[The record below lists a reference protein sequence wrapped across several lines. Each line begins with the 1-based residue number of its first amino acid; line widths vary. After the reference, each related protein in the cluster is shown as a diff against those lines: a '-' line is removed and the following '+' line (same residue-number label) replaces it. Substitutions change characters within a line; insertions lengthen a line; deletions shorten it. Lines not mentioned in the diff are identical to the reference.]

1 MSELKVAVVILN
13 FNGRKHL
20 ETYLPSV
27 LNYSENQ
34 TIVVADNASTDESI
48 DFLKKYY
55 PQIRLIQNT
64 ENHGFA
70 KGYNDALEHL
80 KGEFDAYLLLNSDV
94 EVTEN
99 WLAPLIRTFED
110 EKIVAVQP
118 KILSY
123 LQKENFEHAGACGG
137 HIDSNY
143 FPFCRGRIF
152 DHLEQDLQQY
162 NHLQQVTWTSGAAML
177 ICSKAF
183 HEADGFDADFFA
195 HMEEIDLCLRLQ
207 RKGYQL
213 VCNPE
218 SVVYHLGGGTLA
230 YNSPNKIYL
239 NFRNNLFMLVK
250 NHQGLLF
257 PKLFFRMTLDGIA
270 AVKFLTEGN
279 FLFTWKVFLAHLAL
293 YRNFGKMYRKRL
305 ALKTDKAAFFKYN
318 GSILWAYFIQKNKTY
333 SSLNQRKFK

>member
-1 MSELKVAVVILN
+1 M
-13 FNGRKHL
+13 
-20 ETYLPSV
+20 ETRP
-27 LNYSENQ
+27 N
-34 TIVVADNASTDESI
+34 
-48 DFLKKYY
+48 
-55 PQIRLIQNT
+55 
-64 ENHGFA
+64 
-70 KGYNDALEHL
+70 
-80 KGEFDAYLLLNSDV
+80 
-94 EVTEN
+94 
-99 WLAPLIRTFED
+99 LA
-110 EKIVAVQP
+110 ACQP
-118 KILSY
+118 KIIDFQTKVQFEYAGGAGGY
-123 LQKENFEHAGACGG
+123 LDKDGYAFCAGRMFYAFERDMGQ
-137 HIDSNY
+137 Y
-143 FPFCRGRIF
+143 QGRKDVF
-152 DHLEQDLQQY
+152 WA
-162 NHLQQVTWTSGAAML
+162 TGAAMM
-177 ICSKAF
+177 IRRSAW
-183 HEADGFDADFFA
+183 EEVQGFDSDFFA

-279 FLFTWKVFLAHLAL
+279 FLFAWKVFLAHMAL

-305 ALKTDKAAFFKYN
+305 ALKADKQAFFKYD